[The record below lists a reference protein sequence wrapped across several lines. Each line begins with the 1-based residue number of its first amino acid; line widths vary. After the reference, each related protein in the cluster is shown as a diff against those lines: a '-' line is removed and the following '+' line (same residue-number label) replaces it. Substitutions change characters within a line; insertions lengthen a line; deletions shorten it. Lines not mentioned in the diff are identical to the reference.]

1 MPCTESKRQGPQ
13 REPRQEEPVII
24 LAVTLPIKP
33 ELREEAKAIA
43 LQMTAE
49 THKEPGVLRYTFHSP
64 LDDPNTFFVYEE
76 WKDQDALDYHNNS
89 EHMKVFQA
97 AIAGVLNGDVSLQ
110 KYEVA

>member
-1 MPCTESKRQGPQ
+1 L
-13 REPRQEEPVII
+13 II

-33 ELREEAKAIA
+33 DRHDEAVKVA

-49 THKEPGVLRYTFHSP
+49 THKEPGVIRYTFHSP

-97 AIAGVLNGDVSLQ
+97 AIGDLINGDVTVD
-110 KYEVA
+110 KYVVA